1 MLFLKEITMEYLVI
15 IIISVICLIC
25 LAIIYDFRISNI
37 KKIKSL
43 GFSKE
48 LNEITNKLP
57 ENKVVCEEILKILH
71 NNQKVKVVENQDK
84 NAKASLYIVATNTIS
99 IANIK
104 DSCTRIQTIAHEC
117 IHSIQNK
124 KILLFN
130 FIYSNIYI
138 MYFGMICVLTFFNK
152 IQNQMLQV
160 YILTLLSFIYYK
172 VRSFLETDAMTRA
185 PYLANEYM
193 IKSMRLKKDEIEK
206 IMNTYIEINNIGIK
220 MVNLQFLAKCIVKI
234 VIYCC
239 ICLICA

>member
-1 MLFLKEITMEYLVI
+1 MEYIVI
-15 IIISVICLIC
+15 IVISLICLIC
-25 LAIIYDFRISNI
+25 LAIIYDLRISNI

-57 ENKVVCEEILKILH
+57 ENKVVCEEILKMLK
-71 NNQKVKVVENQDK
+71 NDKKVKVIEDKDK

-104 DSCTRIQTIAHEC
+104 NSCTRIQTIAHEC

-124 KILLFN
+124 RILMFN

-138 MYFGMICVLTFFNK
+138 IYFMAICVLTFFNK
-152 IQNQMLQV
+152 IQNPMLQV
-160 YILTLLSFIYYK
+160 YVLTLLSFIYYK
-172 VRSFLETDAMTRA
+172 VRSFLEIDAMTKA

-193 IKSMRLKKDEIEK
+193 IKSEILEKEEIGK
-206 IMNTYIEINNIGIK
+206 IMNSYKKINSIGIK
-220 MVNLQFLAKCIVKI
+220 MVNLQFFAKCIAKI
-234 VIYCC
+234 IIYCV
-239 ICLICA
+239 ICLI

>member
-1 MLFLKEITMEYLVI
+1 MEFLVI

-25 LAIIYDFRISNI
+25 LAIIYDLRISNI

-57 ENKVVCEEILKILH
+57 ENKVVCEDILKILH

-138 MYFGMICVLTFFNK
+138 MYFITICVLTFFNK

-193 IKSMRLKKDEIEK
+193 IKSTNLEKDEIEK
-206 IMNTYIEINNIGIK
+206 IMNSYNKINNIGIK
-220 MVNLQFLAKCIVKI
+220 MVNLQFFAKCIVKI
-234 VIYCC
+234 IIYCC
-239 ICLICA
+239 ICLICT

>member
-1 MLFLKEITMEYLVI
+1 MEYIVI
-15 IIISVICLIC
+15 IAISLICLIC
-25 LAIIYDFRISNI
+25 LAIIYDLRISNI
-37 KKIKSL
+37 KQIKSL

-57 ENKVVCEEILKILH
+57 ENKVVCEEILKMLH
-71 NNQKVKVVENQDK
+71 NDKKVKVIEDKDK

-104 DSCTRIQTIAHEC
+104 NSCTRIQTIAHEC

-124 KILLFN
+124 KILMFN

-138 MYFGMICVLTFFNK
+138 IYFITICMLTILGK
-152 IQNQMLQV
+152 IQNPMLQV

-172 VRSFLETDAMTRA
+172 VRSFLEIDAMTRA

-193 IKSMRLKKDEIEK
+193 IQCDMLEKGEIEK
-206 IMNTYIEINNIGIK
+206 IMSTYKEINSIGIK
-220 MVNLQFLAKCIVKI
+220 MVNLQFFAKCILKI
-234 VIYCC
+234 IIYCC
-239 ICLICA
+239 ICLI